1 MSPSSY
7 ETSLE
12 NRCTCRNTPLIHQQA
27 HTNHIHTITS
37 MLTFKRT
44 NEHVDM
50 QNFYQTGVL
59 SALRTAR
66 VQDMQDDYSA
76 VQETES
82 VRTRGCASVRA
93 RVCGRGTNATRNF
106 AHELADGVDGVRV
119 FVIVIYEVPDFA
131 QAFVH
136 QEHARVEIFHKSLAA
151 DHCHIRNQDRFKTS
165 AAPPGNKEANFAHN
179 QDVVFR
185 EVVR

>member
-1 MSPSSY
+1 
-7 ETSLE
+7 
-12 NRCTCRNTPLIHQQA
+12 
-27 HTNHIHTITS
+27 
-37 MLTFKRT
+37 
-44 NEHVDM
+44 M

-59 SALRTAR
+59 SAERTAR
-66 VQDMQDDYSA
+66 AQDLEDDYCA

-82 VRTRGCASVRA
+82 ARTRGCASARA
-93 RVCGRGTNATRNF
+93 VCGRGTNATRNF
-106 AHELADGVDGVRV
+106 AHELADRVDGVGV

-136 QEHARVEIFHKSLAA
+136 QKHARVEIFHKSLAA

-165 AAPPGNKEANFAHN
+165 AAPPGNKESNFAHN

-185 EVVR
+185 KVVR

>member
-1 MSPSSY
+1 MARKQMHVQ
-7 ETSLE
+7 EHTSDT
-12 NRCTCRNTPLIHQQA
+12 RTGAHQPHARINEHFDVQ
-27 HTNHIHTITS
+27 
-37 MLTFKRT
+37 T
-44 NEHVDM
+44 NE
-50 QNFYQTGVL
+50 
-59 SALRTAR
+59 
-66 VQDMQDDYSA
+66 
-76 VQETES
+76 
-82 VRTRGCASVRA
+82 RA
-93 RVCGRGTNATRNF
+93 RRHAKFLSNWRAARITHCRARGRAIARMRGRGTNATRNF
-106 AHELADGVDGVRV
+106 AHKLADGVDGVGV

-136 QEHARVEIFHKSLAA
+136 QKHARVEIFHKSLAA